1 MYYKAGYELAG
12 QILRSQAEV
21 WMWTGGHLTLPLSKL
36 CFVPAHISLGGQHA
50 KASNTEAL
58 PRIIKIKRFA
68 GVDIN
73 SPKALLLSRPEA
85 GAMQGSN
92 GDHVG
97 GPLQGQLETGFPV

>member
-12 QILRSQAEV
+12 QMLRSQAEV
-21 WMWTGGHLTLPLSKL
+21 WTGGHLTLTLSKL
-36 CFVPAHISLGGQHA
+36 CFVPAHVSLGGQHA

-92 GDHVG
+92 GGQAG
-97 GPLQGQLETGFPV
+97 GPLQGQLETCFPV